1 MSAPA
6 GYGSLTGLV
15 TTAGTLVSAALA
27 LGLTWKRRARWEPS
41 EEDIPKGGQRV
52 AGLLTAIATAII
64 WALLATPTYVPLLTK
79 LAISFGA
86 ASAVF
91 LLLYGYLVSSQTY
104 IVLKSPK
111 ADAVAEEKIIGGF
124 WLTAAASKLSKK
136 HTIQDLLKGAAYDP
150 DKLWP
155 RSSRA
160 LAKQTFVLGYLGL
173 TVCGTIALTSA
184 AVILLVTQA
193 QKVD

>member
-124 WLTAAASKLSKK
+124 SLTAAASKLSKK

-173 TVCGTIALTSA
+173 TVCGTIAL
-184 AVILLVTQA
+184 
-193 QKVD
+193 